1 MSRHSGM
8 SPQARRAWGVGILIF
23 FVIMVG
29 MIAYSQWYAYHV
41 NVPAYEK
48 KHSSPA
54 PSVRP

>member
-8 SPQARRAWGVGILIF
+8 SPQQRRAWGIGILVF
-23 FVIMVG
+23 FIVMCG

-48 KHSSPA
+48 QHRK
-54 PSVRP
+54 